1 MSLVISFQEGFSIN
15 ERLSKKL
22 QDITKL
28 IFAEE
33 KEAEESS
40 INLRILGNAEIQEL
54 NKQFRDKDK
63 TTNVLSFVNN
73 DISIEK
79 TNNIGDI
86 AISYDFVLQEAK
98 EEHKNFD
105 DHLVHMLAHGVYH
118 ILGYDHED
126 EARANI
132 MESKGINIL
141 EKVHIENPYN

>member
-15 ERLSKKL
+15 EGLSKKL

-28 IFAEE
+28 IFTEE

-40 INLRILGNAEIQEL
+40 INLRILGNAKIQEL

-63 TTNVLSFVNN
+63 TTNVLSFVND

-98 EEHKNFD
+98 EEYKNFD

-126 EARANI
+126 EAMANI
-132 MESKGINIL
+132 MESKEINIL
-141 EKVHIENPYN
+141 EKLHIKNPYN

>member
-15 ERLSKKL
+15 KRLSKKL

-28 IFAEE
+28 IFVEE

-63 TTNVLSFVNN
+63 TTNVLSFVND

-86 AISYDFVLQEAK
+86 AISYDFVFFVVK
-98 EEHKNFD
+98 T
-105 DHLVHMLAHGVYH
+105 LV
-118 ILGYDHED
+118 
-126 EARANI
+126 
-132 MESKGINIL
+132 
-141 EKVHIENPYN
+141 